1 MSQPVI
7 AVMAQYPEF
16 IKPPNEVNL
25 IGVNGGKVECEIF
38 GVPKPKVTW
47 FKDYHAYKE
56 TYRVQAY
63 HYPPQVKI
71 LTARFGSRGPR
82 NMKFLLILVKILL
95 FRLSV
100 MDLFHFIFYRIISKY
115 FLEQLFAKI
124 SSITEK
130 NYKYTYI
137 NY

>member
-47 FKDYHAYKE
+47 FKDYHPYKE

-63 HYPPQVKI
+63 HYPPQVKF
-71 LTARFGSRGPR
+71 LTTNFNSRGHAKMKV
-82 NMKFLLILVKILL
+82 NACGNLILFYINSKCIFFKFLLKS
-95 FRLSV
+95 F
-100 MDLFHFIFYRIISKY
+100 
-115 FLEQLFAKI
+115 
-124 SSITEK
+124 
-130 NYKYTYI
+130 
-137 NY
+137 

>member
-47 FKDYHAYKE
+47 FKDYHPYKE

-63 HYPPQVKI
+63 HYPPQVKFI
-71 LTARFGSRGPR
+71 YSEMAK
-82 NMKFLLILVKILL
+82 KFCE
-95 FRLSV
+95 
-100 MDLFHFIFYRIISKY
+100 IFPLYCIV
-115 FLEQLFAKI
+115 L
-124 SSITEK
+124 
-130 NYKYTYI
+130 YI
-137 NY
+137 CYYPKHI

>member
-16 IKPPNEVNL
+16 IKAPNEVNL

-47 FKDYHAYKE
+47 FKDYHPYKE

-71 LTARFGSRGPR
+71 FWPR
-82 NMKFLLILVKILL
+82 TSILAVLGKWKLIQIL
-95 FRLSV
+95 
-100 MDLFHFIFYRIISKY
+100 
-115 FLEQLFAKI
+115 Q
-124 SSITEK
+124 
-130 NYKYTYI
+130 
-137 NY
+137 

>member
-47 FKDYHAYKE
+47 FKDYHPYKE

-63 HYPPQVKI
+63 HYPPQVKF
-71 LTARFGSRGPR
+71 LTTNFNSRGHAK
-82 NMKFLLILVKILL
+82 MKVNAKFYFISIQ
-95 FRLSV
+95 SV
-100 MDLFHFIFYRIISKY
+100 YFSSFY
-115 FLEQLFAKI
+115 
-124 SSITEK
+124 
-130 NYKYTYI
+130 
-137 NY
+137 

>member
-63 HYPPQVKI
+63 HYPPQVKF
-71 LTARFGSRGPR
+71 LSTSFGSRGPR
-82 NMKFLLILVKILL
+82 NMKFLLSLVKILL

-100 MDLFHFIFYRIISKY
+100 MDLFHFIFIISKY
-115 FLEQLFAKI
+115 VL
-124 SSITEK
+124 SSFSLK
-130 NYKYTYI
+130 SVL
-137 NY
+137 

>member
-63 HYPPQVKI
+63 HYPPQVRF
-71 LTARFGSRGPR
+71 LTTTFDSRGPR
-82 NMKFLLILVKILL
+82 KMKVITNLIMLAVI
-95 FRLSV
+95 
-100 MDLFHFIFYRIISKY
+100 
-115 FLEQLFAKI
+115 
-124 SSITEK
+124 
-130 NYKYTYI
+130 
-137 NY
+137 

>member
-47 FKDYHAYKE
+47 FKDYHPYKE

-63 HYPPQVKI
+63 HYPPQVKFI
-71 LTARFGSRGPR
+71 YSEKAT
-82 NMKFLLILVKILL
+82 KFCKIFTLL
-95 FRLSV
+95 LSYV
-100 MDLFHFIFYRIISKY
+100 VPVSKVEISQNFVAFSEY
-115 FLEQLFAKI
+115 EL
-124 SSITEK
+124 
-130 NYKYTYI
+130 
-137 NY
+137 